1 MSITTDIGDI
11 ELLAAKT
18 GSESYSYDKS
28 VTVGLGDLLASDPTK
43 IIQNKD
49 GRLTMTFADATYDE
63 VDSKTRITEMRG
75 SQITTGEGDIRLD
88 SANNILIE
96 GSHLAAG
103 LNNEE
108 APAGDVI
115 LLAVNDVTIKE
126 ATNTYD
132 EETKEV
138 HGSAEMSM
146 VVQHQAVEVAKA
158 AIAVDDAKKQL
169 EQAKKDYKQYE
180 RDVDNLSTTLAA
192 LETDYQNKVPGVNY
206 EDILELRDILN
217 DVKGDKEWYV
227 AGVALA
233 AANVTA

>member
-1 MSITTDIGDI
+1 V
-11 ELLAAKT
+11 K
-18 GSESYSYDKS
+18 
-28 VTVGLGDLLASDPTK
+28 P
-43 IIQNKD
+43 
-49 GRLTMTFADATYDE
+49 GRF
-63 VDSKTRITEMRG
+63 S
-75 SQITTGEGDIRLD
+75 SNITTGEGDIRFD
-88 SANNILIE
+88 SANDILIE